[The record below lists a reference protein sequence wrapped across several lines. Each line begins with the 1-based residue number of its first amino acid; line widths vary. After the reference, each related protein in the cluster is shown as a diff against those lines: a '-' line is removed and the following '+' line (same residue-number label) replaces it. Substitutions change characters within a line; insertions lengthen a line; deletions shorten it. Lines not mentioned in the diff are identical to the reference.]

1 MKQAHTS
8 CSHLL
13 LILGTTIVGS
23 HGYTAK
29 LGADTSLD
37 LLRALISGDDN
48 KYMALPGVPLG
59 RVMPSAA
66 TALKRTWEYGA
77 ESLLAPIT
85 LTSDCSYQPEE
96 KLAQSMLCCFG
107 KCKLASG
114 SLHCVHPEL
123 ENFFTKT
130 FDAVVDSRE
139 HHGCTTKLSRHDL
152 FHGHLFRTSLSK
164 GIELDDEISLIGIV
178 FHCADYPAK
187 DDDLA
192 VMAGFDLGHC
202 QAGSDCR
209 PTLHD
214 WRYRNVMWSA
224 WWPNQRYDSAP
235 FMPRQS
241 IWLLDG
247 EAPEVSDLRIDT
259 SSFGP
264 DCPNTVWEG
273 HFGSHIGDIYNI
285 NNVVCC
291 AHLADFQQRPQ

>member
-1 MKQAHTS
+1 MKHIS
-8 CSHLL
+8 SSHHLL

-29 LGADTSLD
+29 LRSDTSLD
-37 LLRALISGDDN
+37 LLRALISDDVN
-48 KYMALPGVPLG
+48 NYVALPGAPRGKIL
-59 RVMPSAA
+59 PSAA
-66 TALKRTWEYGA
+66 TALKRAWEYGA
-77 ESLLAPIT
+77 ESLLAPINPT
-85 LTSDCSYQPEE
+85 GACSHYPED
-96 KLAQSMLCCFG
+96 KLAQNNMCCFG
-107 KCKLASG
+107 ICELAGG
-114 SLHCVHPEL
+114 SLHRTHPEL

-152 FHGHLFRTSLSK
+152 FHGHLFRTTLST
-164 GIELDDEISLIGIV
+164 GIELDEEMSLLGIL

-187 DDDLA
+187 DDDLE

-202 QAGSDCR
+202 QTGSDCR

-214 WRYRNVMWSA
+214 WRYRNVLWSA
-224 WWPNQRYDSAP
+224 WWPNQRYDSTT

-247 EAPEVSDLRIDT
+247 EAPEVSHLRIDA

-285 NNVVCC
+285 NNVVFC
-291 AHLADFQQRPQ
+291 AHLADYQQRPQ